1 MAKFEKEKNILMVYV
16 DGKEKPYKIDIEKG
30 IVYGIKG
37 NPVKTTPAGMP
48 SAFSS
53 HCANSTNL
61 IKLMYII
68 HERYGVKYANF
79 SSWVKYLIFWD
90 KVDSLNSGKLSTNTW
105 EMTNEKYVQFAN
117 DHFKDYAKW
126 IVDKNTLSLEKFY
139 NECAFAIWCKKY
151 NVYPNEYISVDILR
165 SIMTNASVFNSKEK
179 IKYALYQAQR
189 GLFEF
194 GYSYSYSFAIERLS
208 NYFKYCKALEK
219 EYEKGDFIKAYV
231 GTRRQYLFR
240 KKELDNKRLFNNQS
254 KHKEALTFSYGNL
267 ETIIPLTCDE
277 FHEEAEAQHNCVE
290 SMYLEQVIDGRT
302 NVVFVRQK
310 NEPNKS
316 YITCEVRNG
325 QIRQFLLKYNR
336 RVTEDIDNE
345 FRKEFQNYLNSMW
358 S

>member
-1 MAKFEKEKNILMVYV
+1 MAKFEKEKNILMIYV

-37 NPVKTTPAGMP
+37 NPVKSTPAGMP
-48 SAFSS
+48 SAFRSL
-53 HCANSTNL
+53 CQRNNL
-61 IKLMYII
+61 IKLIYNI
-68 HERYGVKYANF
+68 HEHYGANYANL
-79 SSWVKYLIFWD
+79 SKWVDYLIFWD
-90 KVDSLNSGKLSTNTW
+90 KVDSLNSGRVSTSCW
-105 EMTNEKYVQFAN
+105 EMTNKMYVEFAN
-117 DHFKDYAKW
+117 SHFKDYAKW
-126 IVDKNTLSLEKFY
+126 IKDNNSLSLEKFY
-139 NECAFAIWCKKY
+139 NERGFELWCKKY
-151 NVYPNEYISVDILR
+151 NVYPDEHISVDILKA
-165 SIMTNASVFNSKEK
+165 IMINDSVFDTDEK
-179 IKYALYQAQR
+179 VRYALYQAHR
-189 GLFEF
+189 GVFDF
-194 GYSYSYSFAIERLS
+194 GYSYSYTFTIDKLQEYFA
-208 NYFKYCKALEK
+208 YCEALEK

-240 KKELDNKRLFNNQS
+240 KKELDDKRLFNNQS

-267 ETIIPLTCDE
+267 ETIIPLTCEE

-290 SMYLEQVIDGRT
+290 SMYLEKVIDGET

-316 YITCEVRNG
+316 YITCEVRGGN
-325 QIRQFLLKYNR
+325 IIQFLLKYNH